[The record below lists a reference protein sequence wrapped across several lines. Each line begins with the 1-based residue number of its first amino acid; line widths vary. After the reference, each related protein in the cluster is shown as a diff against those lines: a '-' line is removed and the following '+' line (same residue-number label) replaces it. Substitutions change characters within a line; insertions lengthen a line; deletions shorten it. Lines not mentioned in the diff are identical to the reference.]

1 MVFLGV
7 YLLQKTVFAASKAIT
22 YGPIGYD
29 ITNKGLFNSLALES
43 PREIAPADMV
53 FNNDGTKMFV
63 IGTSH
68 DGVYEYSLLT
78 AYDTTTASYEQ
89 FYSTSS
95 QEAVATDMAFNG
107 DGTSMYVVGSTS
119 DSVHQYDLSSAYD
132 ISTASFSQSFSV
144 STQETLAAGMTF
156 NDDGS
161 KMYVIGTTGDDVNE
175 YNLSSAYDIS
185 TAVYSKVFSVASQDG
200 TPQDV
205 SFNGDGSKMYI
216 TGNTNDKVHEYTL
229 STGFDVATAVHANK
243 QVSSQDGTP
252 SGIAFNDDGTKMYM
266 VGNGSDRVNEYDLG
280 TAYDVTT
287 ATYLQNFLV
296 SGQDGI
302 PQDVTFNADGT
313 KMYMLGS
320 NNDRIY
326 EYTLSTGFDVST
338 ATYSQSL
345 NVATED
351 TNPTGLSFNADG
363 TKMFIVGSTNDRVY
377 EYTLGT
383 GFDVSTASYVQYISI
398 ATEELTAT
406 DVTFNSDG
414 TEMYIIGTAG
424 DTVDQYNLTAG
435 FDVSTATYTQ
445 SFSVTSQ
452 DAAPQDVLFNPDG
465 TRMYMVGLSND
476 RIYQYKL
483 PTGFDVS
490 TATLPAF
497 SFASQEN
504 SPTGFTFNDTGS
516 KMYAIGTTGDD
527 INEYDLSSNFD
538 VTTASYLQNFSV
550 AIHNTNS
557 HGTTLSSDGTKMF
570 VIDNAYDK
578 VMQYDLAT
586 AYDVGTG
593 TLAQSYS
600 IASKELLASGVTFNT
615 EGTKMYITGID
626 SDSVHQY
633 NLSSAFDISTA
644 SFSQSFSVAAQE
656 TSPSD
661 VAISEDG
668 TKMFVIG
675 QSADNV
681 NQYTL
686 PSPYNISTAVFAQST
701 SVAAQDINSTG
712 LAFNENGSKMFVVG
726 TASDSIYY
734 YDLSTAYDISTA
746 SYIDSSS
753 VAGETSSPQSVT
765 FANQGKELYVFA
777 GDFEEVLWYS
787 TVDPVANGF
796 NEVTANNGAVDG
808 KIAFRLTGDTFQDTD
823 NDNLLDVGSE
833 VTLGNIP
840 AGLSATI
847 ALSEGDS
854 VGTLTLGDYAT
865 NHEDE
870 DDVAN
875 ITFSFSNNAFVGG
888 NAGSVTGATGPASSG
903 SGIDFS
909 DTTFTDTS
917 RISVDSNGAEAGAN
931 SYEPSISN
939 DGRYT
944 AYYSDATDLVASD
957 TNGTADVFLYD
968 SVTETTARV
977 SVGAGGAQADG
988 ASYSP
993 SISGDGRYVAYVS
1006 DATDLVVGDTNGSAD
1021 IFLYDTVTETTARVS
1036 VDSGGSEADIG
1047 SNSVSISD
1055 NGRYI
1060 TYHSDATNLVVGDG
1074 NGATDI
1080 FLYDT
1085 VAETTTRVSVDSGGT
1100 EGGASSYY
1108 PAISGDGQFITY
1120 TSDSTNLVASDT
1132 NFTTDIF
1139 LYNVSTQA
1147 TTRVSVVT
1155 GGFQSNGSSMS
1166 PSIST
1171 DGRYITYYSDASNLG
1186 GDTNG
1191 TFDIFLFDTNTTTT
1205 TMVSVDPNGVHSDG
1219 ASYDPVISDDGKYIA
1234 YQSDGANL
1242 VNNDYNGLS
1251 DIYVYEVDTART
1263 MRISLDPDRN
1273 EVYDGSSSIATI
1285 SSDGKYIA
1293 YQSDSSSLILD
1304 DTNAASDIFLTHLVS
1319 ANRLNYSAG
1328 SHGSVSGDTA
1338 QTVLYGL
1345 DGTPVTAVPDSGY
1358 HFVKWSDN
1366 STQNPRTDTD
1376 VVANISVTATFAA
1389 NDPGSSSGGGSSSS
1403 GSSTTGSGS
1412 SSSES
1417 ATDSPTPDTDS
1428 IPNDIEDAA
1437 PNDGD
1442 ANDDGVQDSQQNNVA
1457 SFYNSVTGS
1466 YAVLEVPSSCI
1477 VQSVLVGA
1485 ESRNEVQDPDAAYPL
1500 GLMDFT
1506 VKCESAGQTV
1516 PITQYYYTKTNTD
1529 ELVMRKYNAARQTYQ
1544 GMPVATIDQINIK
1557 DSPVVKAKYSIVE
1570 GGQLDEDGLMN
1581 KVIVDPS
1588 GPAREKT
1595 NETIAVKKEKEAT
1608 QNNYMIYILTILG
1621 IAVLIYVY
1629 RKNKKGKEKQA
1640 KTKP

>member
-1 MVFLGV
+1 MNIIGKNREYAANFRLKKLLVFAAIFFVAFLGV
-7 YLLQKTVFAASKAIT
+7 YLLQRTVFAASKTIT

-29 ITNKGLFNSLALES
+29 ITNKALNSSLALES
-43 PREIAPADMV
+43 ARETSPTDMV
-53 FNNDGTKMFV
+53 FNDDGTKMFV

-78 AYDTTTASYEQ
+78 AYDTATASFDQ

-95 QEAVATDMAFNG
+95 QETTANDIAFNG

-119 DSVHQYDLSSAYD
+119 DSVHQYDLTSAYD
-132 ISTASFSQSFSV
+132 ISTASFSQSFSI

-175 YNLSSAYDIS
+175 YNLSGAYDIS
-185 TAVYSKVFSVASQDG
+185 TAVYSKVFSVATQDG

-205 SFNGDGSKMYI
+205 SFNGDGSRMYI
-216 TGNTNDKVHEYTL
+216 IGNTNDKVHEYTL

-243 QVSSQDGTP
+243 LVSSQDGTP

-302 PQDVTFNADGT
+302 PQDVTFNTDGT

-320 NNDRIY
+320 SSDRVN

-338 ATYSQSL
+338 AVYSQNL
-345 NVATED
+345 VVTTED
-351 TNPTGLSFNADG
+351 TNATGMSFNADG

-383 GFDVSTASYVQYISI
+383 GFDVSTASYVQYKSI

-414 TEMYIIGTAG
+414 TEMYTIGTTG
-424 DTVDQYNLTAG
+424 DTVDQYNLSTG
-435 FDVSTATYTQ
+435 FDVSTASYAQ
-445 SFSVTSQ
+445 NFSVTSQ
-452 DAAPQDVLFNPDG
+452 DSTPQDVLFKPDG
-465 TRMYMVGLSND
+465 TRMYMVGISND
-476 RIYQYKL
+476 RVYQYKL
-483 PTGFDVS
+483 STGFDVS
-490 TATLPAF
+490 TATMPAF

-504 SPTGFTFNDTGS
+504 SPMGFAFNSTGS

-527 INEYDLSSNFD
+527 INEYNLSTNFD
-538 VTTASYLQNFSV
+538 VTSASYLQNFSV
-550 AIHNTNS
+550 ATHNNNS

-578 VMQYDLAT
+578 VMQYNLAT

-600 IASKELLASGVTFNT
+600 IASKELLASGVVFNT
-615 EGTKMYITGID
+615 EGTKMYITGIN

-661 VAISEDG
+661 VAISNDG

-675 QSADNV
+675 QSSDNV

-686 PSPYNISTAVFAQST
+686 PSPYNISTAVFDQSA
-701 SVAAQDINSTG
+701 SVAVLEINSTG

-726 TASDSIYY
+726 TSSDSVYY
-734 YDLSTAYDISTA
+734 FNLSTGYDISTA
-746 SYIDSSS
+746 TYIDSSS
-753 VAGETSSPQSVT
+753 VATESLSPQSVT

-777 GDFEEVLWYS
+777 GDFEEVLQYS
-787 TVDPVANGF
+787 TVDIVANGF
-796 NEVTANNGAVDG
+796 NEVTANDGSVEG
-808 KIAFRLTGDTFQDTD
+808 KISFRLTGDTFQDID
-823 NDNLLDVGSE
+823 NDDILDAGSE

-840 AGLSATI
+840 AGLSPTI
-847 ALSEGDS
+847 SLTEGDS
-854 VGTLTLGDYAT
+854 VGTLTFGGNAS

-875 ITFSFSNNAFVGG
+875 ITFNFSDSAFVGE

-909 DTTFTDTS
+909 DTTFIDTS
-917 RISVDSNGAEAGAN
+917 RISVDSNGDEAASG

-939 DGRYT
+939 NGRYT

-957 TNGTADVFLYD
+957 TNGAADVFLYD
-968 SVTETTARV
+968 STTETTTRV
-977 SVGAGGAQADG
+977 SVGSGGAQANG

-993 SISGDGRYVAYVS
+993 SISGDGRFVAYAS
-1006 DATDLVVGDTNGSAD
+1006 DSTNLVAGDTNGVD
-1021 IFLYDTVTETTARVS
+1021 DVFLYDTVT
-1036 VDSGGSEADIG
+1036 
-1047 SNSVSISD
+1047 
-1055 NGRYI
+1055 
-1060 TYHSDATNLVVGDG
+1060 
-1074 NGATDI
+1074 
-1080 FLYDT
+1080 
-1085 VAETTTRVSVDSGGT
+1085 ETTTRVSVDSGGN
-1100 EGGASSYY
+1100 ESNSSSYY
-1108 PAISGDGQFITY
+1108 PAISGDGQYVTY
-1120 TSDSTNLVASDT
+1120 VSDADNLIVSDT
-1132 NFTTDIF
+1132 NFTTDVF
-1139 LYNVSTQA
+1139 LYNVNTQA

-1155 GGFQSNGSSMS
+1155 GGAQSNGSSLS

-1171 DGRYITYYSDASNLG
+1171 DGRYVTYYSDASNLG

-1191 TFDIFLFDTNTTTT
+1191 VYDIFLFDTNTTIT
-1205 TMVSVDPNGVHSDG
+1205 TMISVDSNGIHSDS

-1234 YQSDGANL
+1234 YQSDGATL

-1263 MRISLDPDRN
+1263 MRASLDPSRN
-1273 EVYDGSSSIATI
+1273 EVYDGASSSATI

-1293 YQSDSSSLILD
+1293 YQSGSSSLILD
-1304 DTNAASDIFLTHLVS
+1304 DTNAVSDIFLTHLVS
-1319 ANRLNYSAG
+1319 ANRLNYAAG
-1328 SHGSVSGDTA
+1328 SHGSVSGNAA

-1345 DGTPVTAVPDSGY
+1345 DGTAVTAVADSGY
-1358 HFVKWSDN
+1358 HFVQWSDG
-1366 STQNPRTDTD
+1366 STQNPRIDTD
-1376 VVANISVTATFAA
+1376 VVANISVTATFAT
-1389 NDPGSSSGGGSSSS
+1389 NSSGSSSS
-1403 GSSTTGSGS
+1403 GSSSSGAS
-1412 SSSES
+1412 SSSS
-1417 ATDSPTPDTDS
+1417 SDAADSPTPDTDS

-1442 ANDDGVQDSQQNNVA
+1442 ANNDGTKDSQQNNVA
-1457 SFYNSVTGS
+1457 SFINKVTGS
-1466 YAVLEVPSSCI
+1466 YSVLEVPVICTI
-1477 VQSVLVGA
+1477 QSVLVGA

-1500 GLMDFT
+1500 GLMNFT
-1506 VKCESAGQTV
+1506 VKCAAAGQIV
-1516 PITQYYYTKTNTD
+1516 PITQYYYTKTDTD

-1544 GMPVATIDQINIK
+1544 SLPKATLDQVSIK
-1557 DSPVVKAKYSIVE
+1557 DRPVVKGQYSIVE

-1581 KVIVDPS
+1581 GVIVDPS
-1588 GPAREKT
+1588 GPAREKS
-1595 NETIAVKKEKEAT
+1595 NETVVAKKEKEA
-1608 QNNYMIYILTILG
+1608 QSNSYLIYILSVVGLATF
-1621 IAVLIYVY
+1621 IYAY
-1629 RKNKKGKEKQA
+1629 RNRESIIRKL
-1640 KTKP
+1640 KPRV

>member
-1 MVFLGV
+1 M
-7 YLLQKTVFAASKAIT
+7 YLLQRTVFAASKAIT

-29 ITNKGLFNSLALES
+29 ITNKSLYSTLALES
-43 PREIAPADMV
+43 PRETAPADMV

-78 AYDTTTASYEQ
+78 AYNTKTASFER
-89 FYSTSS
+89 FYSTSG
-95 QEAVATDMAFNG
+95 QEATATDMAFNG

-205 SFNGDGSKMYI
+205 SFNGDGTRMYI

-243 QVSSQDGTP
+243 LVSSQDGTP
-252 SGIAFNDDGTKMYM
+252 SGIAFNDDGTKIYM

-280 TAYDVTT
+280 AAYDVTT
-287 ATYLQNFLV
+287 ATFLQSFLV

-302 PQDVTFNADGT
+302 PQDVTFNTDGT

-320 NNDRIY
+320 NSDRVN
-326 EYTLSTGFDVST
+326 EYDLSTGFDIST
-338 ATYSQSL
+338 AVYSQNL
-345 NVATED
+345 VVTTED
-351 TNPTGLSFNADG
+351 TNATGMSFNADG

-383 GFDVSTASYVQYISI
+383 GFDVSTASYTQFKSI
-398 ATEELTAT
+398 ATEELNAT

-414 TEMYIIGTAG
+414 TEMYIIGTTG
-424 DTVDQYNLTAG
+424 DTVDQYNLSTG

-445 SFSVTSQ
+445 NFSVTSQ
-452 DAAPQDVLFNPDG
+452 DATPQDVLFKPDG
-465 TRMYMVGLSND
+465 TKMYMVGLSND

-483 PTGFDVS
+483 STGFDVS

-504 SPTGFTFNDTGS
+504 SPTGFTFNNTGS
-516 KMYAIGTTGDD
+516 KMYTIGTTGDD

-578 VMQYDLAT
+578 VMQYNLAT

-615 EGTKMYITGID
+615 EGTRMYITGID

-633 NLSSAFDISTA
+633 NLSSAYNIYTA

-661 VAISEDG
+661 VAISNDG

-675 QSADNV
+675 QGSDNV

-701 SVAAQDINSTG
+701 SIAAQEINSTG

-726 TASDSIYY
+726 TASDSVYY
-734 YDLSTAYDISTA
+734 FDLSTSYDISTA
-746 SYIDSSS
+746 AYNDSSS
-753 VAGETSSPQSVT
+753 VAAESLSPQSVT

-777 GDFEEVLWYS
+777 GDFEEVLQYS
-787 TVDPVANGF
+787 TVDIVANGF
-796 NEVTANNGAVDG
+796 NEFTANDGSVDG
-808 KIAFRLTGDTFQDTD
+808 KLAFRLTGDTFQDTD
-823 NDNLLDVGSE
+823 NDNVLDVGSE

-840 AGLSATI
+840 AGLTPTI
-847 ALSEGDS
+847 TLSEGDS

-875 ITFSFSNNAFVGG
+875 ITFSFSNSAFVGG
-888 NAGSVTGATGPASSG
+888 NAASVTGATGPASSG

-909 DTTFTDTS
+909 DTTFIDTS
-917 RISVDSNGAEAGAN
+917 RISVDSNGAEAGAA

-939 DGRYT
+939 NGRYT
-944 AYYSDATDLVASD
+944 AYYSDATDLIASD

-977 SVGAGGAQADG
+977 SVGAGGVQANG
-988 ASYSP
+988 ASYLP
-993 SISGDGRYVAYVS
+993 SISGDGRFVAYMS
-1006 DATDLVVGDTNGSAD
+1006 DATNLVAGDTNGVTD
-1021 IFLYDTVTETTARVS
+1021 IFLYDTVTETTTRVS
-1036 VDSGGSEADIG
+1036 VDSGGNEADIG
-1047 SNSVSISD
+1047 SGYVSVSD

-1060 TYHSDATNLVVGDG
+1060 TYHSDATNLVVGDT
-1074 NGATDI
+1074 NGATDV

-1085 VAETTTRVSVDSGGT
+1085 VAETTTRVSVDSGGN
-1100 EGGASSYY
+1100 EGDAYSYY
-1108 PAISGDGQFITY
+1108 PAISGDGQYVTY

-1132 NFTTDIF
+1132 NGASDVF
-1139 LYNVSTQA
+1139 LYNVDTQT
-1147 TTRVSVVT
+1147 TTRASVVT
-1155 GGFQSNGSSMS
+1155 GGAQSNGNSIS
-1166 PSIST
+1166 PSISV

-1186 GDTNG
+1186 SDTNG
-1191 TFDIFLFDTNTTTT
+1191 TYDIFLFDTNTTIT
-1205 TMVSVDPNGVHSDG
+1205 TMVSVDSNGVHSDN
-1219 ASYDPVISDDGKYIA
+1219 ASYEPVISDDGKYIA
-1234 YQSDGANL
+1234 YQSDGATL

-1273 EVYDGSSSIATI
+1273 EVYDGTSSGATI
-1285 SSDGKYIA
+1285 SGDGKYIA
-1293 YQSDSSSLILD
+1293 YQSSSSSLVFD
-1304 DTNAASDIFLTHLVS
+1304 DTNAALDVFLTQLVS
-1319 ANRLNYSAG
+1319 ANRLNYAAG
-1328 SHGSVSGDTA
+1328 SHGSVSGNTA

-1345 DGTPVTAVPDSGY
+1345 DGTAVTAVPDSGY

-1376 VVANISVTATFAA
+1376 VVANISVTASFAA
-1389 NDPGSSSGGGSSSS
+1389 NDSGPSSGGSSSSS
-1403 GSSTTGSGS
+1403 GSSTTGP
-1412 SSSES
+1412 SSSEDT
-1417 ATDSPTPDTDS
+1417 TDSPTPDTDS
-1428 IPNDIEDAA
+1428 IPNEIEDAA

-1442 ANDDGVQDSQQNNVA
+1442 ANDDGIKDSLQNNVA

-1466 YAVLEVPSSCI
+1466 YAILEVPASCMI
-1477 VQSVLVGA
+1477 QSVLVGA
-1485 ESRNEVQDPDAAYPL
+1485 ESRNEVQDPGAAYPL

-1506 VKCESAGQTV
+1506 VKCEFAGQTV
-1516 PITQYYYTKTNTD
+1516 PIAQYYYAKTDTD
-1529 ELVMRKYNAARQTYQ
+1529 ELVMRKYNAAQQTYK
-1544 GMPVATIDQINIK
+1544 GLPVATIDQISIK
-1557 DSPVVKAKYSIVE
+1557 DNPVVKARYSIVE

-1595 NETIAVKKEKEAT
+1595 NETIAIK
-1608 QNNYMIYILTILG
+1608 
-1621 IAVLIYVY
+1621 
-1629 RKNKKGKEKQA
+1629 KEKQA
-1640 KTKP
+1640 SSTNYLIYILSAAGIAIFIYLYRRNKKTKKKTGQ